1 MTDIGSPG
9 KSPGKTPAKREA
21 TSRTESSSRS
31 QSPALHWERARE
43 AFDLKLEGHST
54 SGIADILGVKV
65 QAVVDMLAELYGFEA
80 AYLTDQER
88 KTALATEV
96 YRLDK
101 LQTAVWPSAMMGDP
115 KSVDSAVRIILAR
128 AKITGLEQAD
138 PVVQKNLVLVMGEK
152 EEDYIA
158 ALRSAGVTEPG

>member
-1 MTDIGSPG
+1 V
-9 KSPGKTPAKREA
+9 K
-21 TSRTESSSRS
+21 RTESSSPSRS
-31 QSPALHWERARE
+31 PELRWERARE

-65 QAVVDMLAELYGFEA
+65 QVVVDLLAELYGFEA

-96 YRLDK
+96 ARLDK

-128 AKITGLEQAD
+128 SKITGLEQAD

>member
-1 MTDIGSPG
+1 M
-9 KSPGKTPAKREA
+9 K
-21 TSRTESSSRS
+21 RTESSSPSRS
-31 QSPALHWERARE
+31 PELRWERARE

-65 QAVVDMLAELYGFEA
+65 QVVVDLLAELYGFEA

-88 KTALATEV
+88 KTVLATEV
-96 YRLDK
+96 ARLDK

-115 KSVDSAVRIILAR
+115 KRVDSAVRIILAR
-128 AKITGLEQAD
+128 SKITGLEQAD

>member
-1 MTDIGSPG
+1 M
-9 KSPGKTPAKREA
+9 K
-21 TSRTESSSRS
+21 RTESSSPSRS
-31 QSPALHWERARE
+31 PELRWERARE

-65 QAVVDMLAELYGFEA
+65 QVVVDLLAELYGFEA

-96 YRLDK
+96 ARLDK

-128 AKITGLEQAD
+128 SKITGLEQAD

>member
-1 MTDIGSPG
+1 VSSLRRP
-9 KSPGKTPAKREA
+9 SREEHWAK
-21 TSRTESSSRS
+21 
-31 QSPALHWERARE
+31 ARE
-43 AFDLKLEGHST
+43 AFDLRIEGHQPSE
-54 SGIADILGVKV
+54 IAAIL
-65 QAVVDMLAELYGFEA
+65 AVTPESVSQMLSELYGFDA
-80 AYLTDQER
+80 AYLTEQER

-96 YRLDK
+96 IRLDK

-115 KSVDSAVRIILAR
+115 KSVDSAVKIIMAR

-158 ALRSAGVTEPG
+158 ALKAATDG